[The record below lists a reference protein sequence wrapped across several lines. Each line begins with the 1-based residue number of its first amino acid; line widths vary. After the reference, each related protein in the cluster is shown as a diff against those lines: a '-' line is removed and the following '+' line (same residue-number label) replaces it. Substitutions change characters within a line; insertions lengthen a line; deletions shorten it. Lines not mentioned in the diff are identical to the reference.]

1 MKRIIEFT
9 ILFVSVF
16 FIALAANV
24 FSHPAWGIV
33 VDRNKQVY
41 FSDLVTIY
49 KIDAQG
55 KLSIFRAG
63 KEGWHVHDLSIDGQ
77 DNIYG
82 IENTYNPQTET
93 YPRGIWKMTPSG
105 EFSFLVPMTVNFP
118 LGMSIWRDSG
128 GNTYS
133 VEPYNNEKKESKIIK
148 RAPDGK
154 TSLFAGGKYG
164 YLDGQKDKARFAVI
178 TDMAFGTDGAIY
190 LTGDDKVRKIDKS
203 NNVTT
208 IYNGQNAD
216 EKQKTSENSSTLFG
230 LDVDAKNNVFVADFG
245 KSRVLKIS
253 FDGKISTV
261 LNSEKDWSPIG
272 VAASDDAIYVLE
284 GRPYSAAIHTGN
296 RVLKM
301 SADGKLTVLASLESV
316 NKANDDSSLNN
327 NLSRQTEAKSDF
339 ASNFDAG
346 KIDSTNDALKFYA
359 IVGAAGI
366 AFLAVGGFFV
376 WKKFN

>member
-1 MKRIIEFT
+1 MKKIIKAAV
-9 ILFVSVF
+9 LFVSVF
-16 FIALAANV
+16 FITLVPKV

-41 FSDLVTIY
+41 FSDLETIY

-63 KEGWHVHDLSIDGQ
+63 ASGRHVHDLSIDAL

-82 IENTYNPQTET
+82 IENSYNPQNET
-93 YPRGIWKMTPSG
+93 FPRGIWKMSPRG
-105 EFSFLVPMTVNFP
+105 EFSYLVPMTVNLP
-118 LGMSIWRDSG
+118 LGMSIWQDSV

-164 YLDGQKDKARFAVI
+164 YLDGQKDKAQFAVI
-178 TDMAFGTDGAIY
+178 TDISFGTDGTIY
-190 LTGDDKVRKIDKS
+190 LTGGDKIRKIDKS

-208 IYNGQNAD
+208 IYNGQGAD

-230 LDVDAKNNVFVADFG
+230 LDVDTKNNVFAADFG

-253 FDGKISTV
+253 FDGKISTF

-272 VAASDDAIYVLE
+272 VAAADDEIYVLE
-284 GRPYSAAIHTGN
+284 GRPFSAAIHTGN
-296 RVLKM
+296 RVLKI
-301 SADGKLTVLASLESV
+301 SADGRSTVLASLESL
-316 NKANDDSSLNN
+316 NKANNDSSVNN

-339 ASNFDAG
+339 VSKFDAG
-346 KIDSTNDALKFYA
+346 KIDSTNNASNFYA

-366 AFLAVGGFFV
+366 AFIAVGFIV
-376 WKKFN
+376 WRKFN